1 MRLQDIGDFPQTKLD
16 SKINASFLLNKHGD
30 PHFLMHEFKLH
41 KVIYN
46 ISQFEEKFKIL
57 LRNILILIP

>member
-1 MRLQDIGDFPQTKLD
+1 MDAR
-16 SKINASFLLNKHGD
+16 FLLTEHGY

-46 ISQFEEKFKIL
+46 ISRFEETFEIL
-57 LRNILILIP
+57 LKNILILML